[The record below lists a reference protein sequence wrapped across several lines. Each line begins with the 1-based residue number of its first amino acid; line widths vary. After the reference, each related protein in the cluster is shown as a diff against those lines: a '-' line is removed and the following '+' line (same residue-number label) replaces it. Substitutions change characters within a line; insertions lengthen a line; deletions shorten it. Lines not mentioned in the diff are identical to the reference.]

1 MKLLN
6 ITLYNHLVLMEFIT
20 ISNNKQEQNQLLSS
34 FGDSKKN
41 IEDCVSEKSK
51 HFLETENILRY
62 ILNIT
67 QTSLKEIN
75 LNMIMQSI
83 DKLEYL
89 TGYKLFNKSQICN
102 QLIEIPN
109 EHLLLETKNI
119 ICKNVIMQIDFNKIF
134 KSNLNF
140 TFIIKDSI
148 VILYKNKQVDAN
160 NIFDIKKDLI
170 KNNIDIF
177 PIIYEGYIDT
187 LCNIIMQFINKDLI
201 VKYYCINI
209 PIPYW
214 KLFEL
219 KCGINGLVIY
229 LEKCIE
235 LDAIISGKYY
245 QINQSSIISPIK
257 MNDDTQYAINED
269 KDKDEDEVKLILMQ
283 INKLEKVY
291 NIAKPNIISSDEEY
305 TKLDTHY
312 RMEVMSYLNDTEME
326 KYLEI
331 IEKIDEFDKN
341 SKLSEQTYINTYI
354 KTLIDAI
361 SSIKS
366 TIAKFYYIYKLYDF
380 ICKIPHFIKIH
391 TTFRKTITNKIN
403 EFADDMYIIQTAGLK
418 LSDAIMT
425 TLNKIKELIDT
436 IEKTNNPNYVSSW
449 AKNSQYSILNEIVN
463 KNNLNTCHTDI
474 NNNPPNTHINNN
486 IELGD
491 LDNTDYDEDD
501 YATNYA
507 DKYADD
513 YDE

>member
-20 ISNNKQEQNQLLSS
+20 ISNNKQEQNEFLSS
-34 FGDSKKN
+34 LGKSKEN
-41 IEDCVSEKSK
+41 IKDYVLEKSK
-51 HFLETENILRY
+51 QFLETEYILRY

-67 QTSLKEIN
+67 QTALKEVN
-75 LNMIMQSI
+75 LDMIMQAI
-83 DKLEYL
+83 DKLEDL

-119 ICKNVIMQIDFNKIF
+119 ICKNIIMQIDFNKIF

-177 PIIYEGYIDT
+177 PIIYERYIDT

-219 KCGINGLVIY
+219 KCNGINGLLIY
-229 LEKCIE
+229 LEKCTE
-235 LDAIISGKYY
+235 LDAIISGEYY
-245 QINQSSIISPIK
+245 QINKSNIISPIK
-257 MNDDTQYAINED
+257 MNED
-269 KDKDEDEVKLILMQ
+269 LQDEEYEEEEVKIILMQ

-291 NIAKPNIISSDEEY
+291 NIAKPNNCVDPNIILSDVEY
-305 TKLDTHY
+305 KKLDNHY
-312 RMEVMSYLNDTEME
+312 RMEVMSYLNDNEIE

-331 IEKIDEFDKN
+331 IGKIDEFDKN
-341 SKLSEQTYINTYI
+341 SKLLEQTYINTYI

-449 AKNSQYSILNEIVN
+449 AKNSQYTILNEIF
-463 KNNLNTCHTDI
+463 NNDVPNTHI
-474 NNNPPNTHINNN
+474 NNTYINNTHINNN
-486 IELGD
+486 IELGNQD
-491 LDNTDYDEDD
+491 DTDYDEDD
-501 YATNYA
+501 YANN
-507 DKYADD
+507 YADD